1 MYRVICASES
11 FYPKSFYT
19 LVFLSRRLQ
28 SDTDELTQFA
38 HFQNGNPYKKFPI
51 FQFFKRY
58 LHTLLRDLSRWKN
71 RKKFFSVSPRFAF
84 IMA

>member
-38 HFQNGNPYKKFPI
+38 
-51 FQFFKRY
+51 QF
-58 LHTLLRDLSRWKN
+58 SV
-71 RKKFFSVSPRFAF
+71 FFSERKPLWKISYFSIF
-84 IMA
+84 